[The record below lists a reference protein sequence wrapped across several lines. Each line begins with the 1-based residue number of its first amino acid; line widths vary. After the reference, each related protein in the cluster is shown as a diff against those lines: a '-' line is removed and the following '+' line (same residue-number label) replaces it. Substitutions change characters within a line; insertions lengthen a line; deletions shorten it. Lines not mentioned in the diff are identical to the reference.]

1 MTNPTNASPVRTVAA
16 IAAGAS
22 APRLALAGR
31 RVLVVDDSQATRVIL
46 QGILERA
53 GMQVETAS
61 DGGMAFW
68 MVNAGPERFDLI
80 VMDLVMEG
88 MDGFRC
94 MEQIVPLLGRRHCPI
109 VATSATVTPQ
119 ILARCRSLGA
129 YKVMLT
135 KPYRA
140 SDVLDVLGLAVL
152 DDKSVSPVVGA
163 DPGAAQAL
171 QPAAAPARDG
181 IDTAGALDRCGG
193 DTAML
198 RALLDGFALAV
209 VATFEQIRASLQ
221 NGRIRTAAR
230 QLHKVRG
237 EAVNLGLDT
246 VAREVANVEYA
257 LQRSEPPDALVDALE
272 VSCASAVLRALNAVP
287 LHEPAPGGG
296 AEFDVLAFRAL
307 VESMLESDPTVI
319 ARRLGGG
326 RLLPADY
333 ADDVEE
339 QFRRR
344 AEVLDFAGA
353 RRLLHARDDGSGPMV
368 RPAGESVLIVD
379 DDPVVVLL
387 LARAL
392 EGTASIRFALQG
404 EVALQLARDFVPDLV
419 LADVHMEGMSG
430 IELCK
435 RFKAPGPLMQVP
447 VILMSANNDIA
458 NEVQAL
464 TAGAADF
471 IEKPLNMARV
481 LGRVTA
487 QLANHRRN
495 LQIAGLLAT
504 DPGESGLG
512 FLICNA
518 SGALGEVGP
527 VLARTLGYRQPDAGL
542 GNLRELVDP
551 DSWVAIAANLQSGAG
566 GGRLRPLDVKLRT
579 STGSLLPVRL
589 QSRLVS
595 GEGGGSF
602 WISVEDLRGQV
613 QLNLERLNRAK
624 AEALSSITSGIAHE
638 FNNLLGIV
646 IGNLD
651 NVIEEPGDQ
660 ARMPARLQA
669 AQDAA
674 LRAADISRALLGA
687 ARSAPRAGLPARLGD
702 LLDDMWPILSNML
715 PKSIRLVRA
724 RDGDSLWALVDPAG
738 LRDCLLALLQNAI
751 DAMPQGG
758 EVVVSTLAVPPPA
771 SAADAPAEPVP
782 AISVSDNGPGM
793 SQAVRERAFDPFF
806 TTRSPQRVGLGL
818 STVLGFATANA
829 GAVDVRSAPGQG
841 STFTLRLARAPYA
854 PNLEAPPPA
863 GRTEPRTR
871 H

>member
-1 MTNPTNASPVRTVAA
+1 MTNPNQASQVLTVG
-16 IAAGAS
+16 AGAP
-22 APRLALAGR
+22 APRRALAGR
-31 RVLVVDDSQATRVIL
+31 RVLVVDDSQATRMIL

-68 MVNAGPERFDLI
+68 LVNAGPERFDLI

-94 MEQIVPLLGRRHCPI
+94 MEQIMPLLEGRDCPV

-119 ILARCRSLGA
+119 ISARCRSLGA
-129 YKVMLT
+129 HEVMLT

-140 SDVLDVLGLAVL
+140 SDVLESLGRAVL
-152 DDKSVSPVVGA
+152 NDTSGA
-163 DPGAAQAL
+163 PAAGAEPGAASAPL
-171 QPAAAPARDG
+171 SAVAPASG
-181 IDTAGALDRCGG
+181 GVDTAGALDRCGG
-193 DTAML
+193 DAAML
-198 RALLDGFALAV
+198 RALLDGFALAAP
-209 VATFEQIRASLQ
+209 ATFEQIRASLQ
-221 NGRIRTAAR
+221 TGRIRTVAKR
-230 QLHKVRG
+230 LHKLRG

-246 VAREVANVEYA
+246 VARAVADVESA
-257 LQRSEPPDALVDALE
+257 IQRNEPLDGLVDALE
-272 VSCASAVLRALNAVP
+272 PSCASAVLRALNAVP

-296 AEFDVLAFRAL
+296 AEFDLLAFRAL
-307 VESMLESDPTVI
+307 VDSMVESDPTVI

-333 ADDVEE
+333 AGDVEE
-339 QFRRR
+339 QFRRL

-353 RRLLHARDDGSGPMV
+353 RRLLHPRDDASGPMV

-404 EVALQLARDFVPDLV
+404 EAALRLARDFVPDLV

-512 FLICNA
+512 FLICDA

-527 VLARTLGYRQPDAGL
+527 VLARTLGYRQPDASL
-542 GNLRELVDP
+542 TNLRDLVDP
-551 DSWVAIAANLQSGAG
+551 DSWGAIAANLQSGAG

-579 STGSLLPVRL
+579 STGSLLPARL

-595 GEGGGSF
+595 GEDGGSF

-613 QLNLERLNRAK
+613 RLNLERLNRAK

-651 NVIEEPGDQ
+651 TVIEEPGDQ
-660 ARMPARLQA
+660 ARMPARLKA

-687 ARSAPRAGLPARLGD
+687 ARSAPRAGLPVRLGD

-724 RDGDSLWALVDPAG
+724 RDGDSQWALVDPAG

-758 EVVVSTLAVPPPA
+758 EVVVSSLAVRPPPG
-771 SAADAPAEPVP
+771 AADAHAEPAP
-782 AISVSDNGPGM
+782 AISVADNGPGM
-793 SQAVRERAFDPFF
+793 SEAVRDRAFDPFF

-818 STVLGFATANA
+818 STVFGFATANA
-829 GAVDVRSAPGQG
+829 GGVDVRTAPGQG
-841 STFTLRLARAPYA
+841 STFTLRLARAPHATNPDA
-854 PNLEAPPPA
+854 PALA
-863 GRTEPRTR
+863 GRTLPRTR
-871 H
+871 Q

>member
-1 MTNPTNASPVRTVAA
+1 MTNPSNASPVRTVGPG
-16 IAAGAS
+16 AAGAP
-22 APRLALAGR
+22 AHRLALAGR
-31 RVLVVDDSQATRVIL
+31 RVLVVDDSHATRVIL

-68 MVNAGPERFDLI
+68 LVNAGPERFDLI
-80 VMDLVMEG
+80 VMDLVMDG
-88 MDGFRC
+88 MDGYRC
-94 MEQIVPLLGRRHCPI
+94 MEQIMPLLGGRHCPV

-119 ILARCRSLGA
+119 IAARCRSLGA
-129 YKVMLT
+129 HKIMLT

-140 SDVLDVLGLAVL
+140 SDVLEALGLAVL
-152 DDKSVSPVVGA
+152 DDASVSPAAGA
-163 DPGAAQAL
+163 DPGAAQAP
-171 QPAAAPARDG
+171 QPAVAPARDG
-181 IDTAGALDRCGG
+181 VDSAGALDRCGG

-198 RALLDGFALAV
+198 RALLDGFALAAA
-209 VATFEQIRASLQ
+209 ATFEQIRAELQ
-221 NGRIRTAAR
+221 TGRIRTAAR
-230 QLHKVRG
+230 RLHKLRG
-237 EAVNLGLDT
+237 EAVNLGLDM
-246 VAREVANVEYA
+246 VAREVADIESAV
-257 LQRSEPPDALVDALE
+257 QRNAPVDALIDALE
-272 VSCASAVLRALNAVP
+272 VGCASAVLRALNAVP
-287 LHEPAPGGG
+287 LRELVPGDGVELD
-296 AEFDVLAFRAL
+296 ALAFRAL
-307 VESMLESDPTVI
+307 VESMAESDPTVI
-319 ARRLGGG
+319 AHRLGGG
-326 RLLPADY
+326 RLLPASY
-333 ADDVEE
+333 GSDVEE
-339 QFRRR
+339 KFRRR
-344 AEVLDFAGA
+344 AEALDFPGA
-353 RRLLHARDDGSGPMV
+353 RRLLHTRDDASGPMV
-368 RPAGESVLIVD
+368 RPAGVSVLIVD

-404 EVALQLARDFVPDLV
+404 EAALHLARNFAPDLV
-419 LADVHMEGMSG
+419 LADVHMDGMSG

-435 RFKAPGPLMQVP
+435 RLKALGPLMQVP
-447 VILMSANNDIA
+447 IILMSANNDIA

-495 LQIAGLLAT
+495 IEMVGLLAA
-504 DPGESGLG
+504 DLGESGLG
-512 FLICNA
+512 FMTCDV
-518 SGALGEVGP
+518 SGALGDVGP

-542 GNLRELVDP
+542 ANLRDLVGP
-551 DSWVAIAANLQSGAG
+551 GSWDSIAANLQSGAR
-566 GGRLRPLDVKLRT
+566 GGRVWPLDVTLRT
-579 STGSLLPVRL
+579 STGNLLPVRL

-613 QLNLERLNRAK
+613 QLNFERLNRAK

-651 NVIEEPGDQ
+651 NAIEEPGDQ
-660 ARMPARLQA
+660 ARMTARLKT

-687 ARSAPRAGLPARLGD
+687 ARAAPRAGLPARLGN
-702 LLDDMWPILSNML
+702 LLDDMWPILLNLL

-724 RDGDSLWALVDPAG
+724 RDGDSQWALVDPAG
-738 LRDCLLALLQNAI
+738 LRDCLMGLLQNAI

-758 EVVVSTLAVPPPA
+758 EVVVSTLALRP
-771 SAADAPAEPVP
+771 SAGTVGAPSEP
-782 AISVSDNGPGM
+782 AISVADNGHGM
-793 SQAVRERAFDPFF
+793 SEAVRERAFDPFF

-818 STVLGFATANA
+818 STVLGFATANR
-829 GAVDVRSAPGQG
+829 GFVDVRSAPGQG
-841 STFTLRLARAPYA
+841 STFTLRLARAPDA
-854 PNLEAPPPA
+854 ANLEAPALA
-863 GRTEPRTR
+863 GQTLPRTR
-871 H
+871 A